1 MAAAARSVGVGGSGG
16 GGGGG
21 GGVEVYRYVSKDL
34 HMLSFEIA
42 LIQAFYGLKSMPS
55 KRSNLNHIS
64 KNRES
69 MGMMRGSMGMM
80 GGSMGM
86 IKGLWVESRGLYVCA
101 PIYKSYT
108 YKSRTSIELYF

>member
-1 MAAAARSVGVGGSGG
+1 
-16 GGGGG
+16 
-21 GGVEVYRYVSKDL
+21 
-34 HMLSFEIA
+34 MLSFEIA

-55 KRSNLNHIS
+55 KRSNLKHIS

-101 PIYKSYT
+101 PIRKRSG
-108 YKSRTSIELYF
+108 SCLVRRAPCR

>member
-1 MAAAARSVGVGGSGG
+1 
-16 GGGGG
+16 
-21 GGVEVYRYVSKDL
+21 
-34 HMLSFEIA
+34 MLSFEIA

-55 KRSNLNHIS
+55 KRSNLKHIS

-101 PIYKSYT
+101 PLLIWSLSHMLSHRLT
-108 YKSRTSIELYF
+108 RPFSHLLIWSLSFSLTV

>member
-1 MAAAARSVGVGGSGG
+1 
-16 GGGGG
+16 
-21 GGVEVYRYVSKDL
+21 
-34 HMLSFEIA
+34 MLSFETA

-55 KRSNLNHIS
+55 KRSNLKHIS

-101 PIYKSYT
+101 PD
-108 YKSRTSIELYF
+108 